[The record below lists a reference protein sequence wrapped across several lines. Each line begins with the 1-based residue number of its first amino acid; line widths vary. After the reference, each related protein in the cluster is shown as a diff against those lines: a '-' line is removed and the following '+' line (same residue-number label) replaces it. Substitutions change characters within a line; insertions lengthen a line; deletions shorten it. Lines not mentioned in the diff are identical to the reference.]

1 MYLVKFKTSGIIAFR
16 SLDREQAKL
25 WTIYNDIMDPDGNP
39 VGLYRIEKLKN
50 EQPTEPKQAQ
60 EGV

>member
-1 MYLVKFKTSGIIAFR
+1 MYLVKFKTSGIIAYR

-25 WTIYNDIMDPDGNP
+25 WTIYNDIMDADGNP
-39 VGLYRIEKLKN
+39 VGLYRIEKVKN
-50 EQPTEPKQAQ
+50 DRQTESKQAQ